1 MPQSTI
7 IEAPEGCSRYT
18 VGDLTVDV
26 GRARVSRA
34 DTEIPLPKLS
44 FDLLHALVEAAPNL
58 VTADELVN
66 RVWAGLVVSSETV
79 SQRVK
84 LLRSALGDDARRPR
98 YIAAVRSR
106 GYRLVADVAPADA
119 PVATS
124 EREHPPVAAPKRFPR
139 WWLGVAAGVA
149 TVVVLAVAVLRL
161 EVKQDVPAPA
171 EPDPILAAEG
181 PPSIAVLPFENLS
194 GSSDNDVLALGL
206 AESVLHQLANLREIT
221 AIARTSSFASVGG
234 GDDARA
240 IGRQLNA
247 RYLLAGSVQSDA
259 AHLRVTARL
268 VDAKTGRHVWS
279 MRFDKTPQD
288 IFAVQDE
295 IALEVA
301 KALELTLDSRSSER
315 LAGQGT
321 MDFDAYL
328 AFMQGR
334 AVLNTLNVVRLPTA
348 ISYLERAIRSD
359 PGFASAYVEL
369 AGAKVRL
376 AEYAAGDDQSA
387 RFAAALE
394 SANALIA
401 KALELDPQSGEA
413 YIRRGYLRAFTDL
426 AGAEADFR
434 RGLELQPNSVHG
446 FEGLAAALFQ
456 DPTRVDEARAML
468 DRVRELN
475 PLEPRHDVTMFVLLL
490 YAQGNVEE
498 AERSVVSAL
507 RKDPLYHPALIRL
520 GELRW
525 FLGASAEAARY
536 GEQALTIDP
545 QSDWTR
551 RYLLRAYL
559 EMGDPAAAQDIV
571 DGASEPVSAHRVPL
585 HLYRREWDLAGEAA
599 YASVEAGSVLPIDAF
614 MVVLAIRMYARATG
628 DYARAR
634 SVLEEWSETTLD
646 EQGRPVSGEPLGMRV
661 ITVGLADIL
670 QQIGDEEGAR
680 HLLKAVLADM
690 DYETRELGRNDLW
703 HFHSRPMALALLGR
717 YSAAVDLIERY
728 MQGGV
733 VRNDSW
739 SILEFEP
746 VLEPVRSEQQ
756 FQRLLATARANAT
769 EQYRR
774 VVQLRQDGVVPARSG
789 AHREDQ

>member
-1 MPQSTI
+1 MPQPTASHV
-7 IEAPEGCSRYT
+7 PEPPSIYL
-18 VGDLTVDV
+18 VDDLAIDAR
-26 GRARVSRA
+26 RARVTRG
-34 DTEIPLPKLS
+34 DTEIPLSRLS
-44 FDLLHALVEAAPNL
+44 FDLLLALVEAAPNI
-58 VTADELVN
+58 VTADELVE
-66 RVWAGLVVSSETV
+66 RVWPGRVVSPETV

-84 LLRSALGDDARRPR
+84 LLRSALGDDARHPR

-106 GYRLVADVAPADA
+106 GYRLVAEASPADF
-119 PVATS
+119 S
-124 EREHPPVAAPKRFPR
+124 I
-139 WWLGVAAGVA
+139 GVAELQRLAKRSRFRRRWTGAGIG
-149 TVVVLAVAVLRL
+149 AVALTLLVVGALRL
-161 EVKQDVPAPA
+161 EVGRTPVSTEPESTLA
-171 EPDPILAAEG
+171 EEG
-181 PPSIAVLPFENLS
+181 PPSVAVLPFENLS
-194 GSSDNDVLALGL
+194 GSADNDVLALGV
-206 AESVLHQLANLREIT
+206 AESVLYQLANLREIT
-221 AIARTSSFASVGG
+221 IIARTSSFASVGG